1 MKLPASLSNLFNG
14 DRTKRF
20 TGILLT
26 VTLGLASQGVFSS
39 NANGAEILAQNNAAG
54 AASLLQDGVYLYG
67 QSAKADQIGAAYLVF
82 EVKQHKVVGAF
93 YMPNSSFDCFNG
105 TLQSDRMALNIRNSY
120 EQTTYSHSVA
130 LRSETTSASATTP
143 ATARIG
149 LAGYHPIQQVSQND
163 QRILS
168 TCKASFASIR

>member
-1 MKLPASLSNLFNG
+1 MKLPASLTSLFNG

-26 VTLGLASQGVFSS
+26 VTLGLVSQGVMSPA
-39 NANGAEILAQNNAAG
+39 ANSAEMIAKSQPVK

-82 EVKQHKVVGAF
+82 EVKQHQVVGAF

-120 EQTTYSHSVA
+120 EQKTYSHSVA
-130 LRSETTSASATTP
+130 LRSETVSASATTP
-143 ATARIG
+143 ATAKTG

-163 QRILS
+163 QRLLS
-168 TCKASFASIR
+168 TCKASLASI